1 MLQKTTVKE
10 IRYGIIGRQCRN
22 TNSRETCITN
32 NQKVKSTRESENFMS
47 VVHHD
52 DVEYLCML
60 EHFPNFIVKVVRAG
74 GRDTGTFTVRRGQDC
89 VLMCLNASKALTV

>member
-1 MLQKTTVKE
+1 
-10 IRYGIIGRQCRN
+10 
-22 TNSRETCITN
+22 
-32 NQKVKSTRESENFMS
+32 MS